1 MTNPDTF
8 LVKIPEGIMIRDPES
23 GRVAVTG
30 EEYSRTGFWGRR
42 LAAGE
47 VQELAP
53 EPERAAL
60 PAAGP
65 QP

>member
-1 MTNPDTF
+1 MANPETF
-8 LVKIPEGIMIRDPES
+8 LVKIPPGVMLRDPES

-30 EEYSRTGFWGRR
+30 EEYPRTGFWGRR

-47 VQELAP
+47 VEELAA